1 MTINTQYDPLK
12 ISEITNRKLD
22 AKNRRTIPEVSI
34 PTSNGQSSRAFNHSN
49 RNSNHTKSDQDF
61 LGMLLQADQ
70 TRSPSD
76 MQFHLDE
83 KKELN
88 SLTGTN
94 HFFSPQKKCEEKNLQ
109 AANNK
114 FSFCIANTL
123 AGEVNVQGEFDGHKC
138 IVYLSLKSK
147 LSTQEQAALEKIL
160 RSGLSKNL
168 GVELEIKID

>member
-22 AKNRRTIPEVSI
+22 AKNRRTVPEVSV
-34 PTSNGQSSRAFNHSN
+34 PASNGQGSRAFHHTS
-49 RNSNHTKSDQDF
+49 RNSSHTKSDQDF

-70 TRSPSD
+70 TCNPSD
-76 MQFHLDE
+76 TQFQLDE

-94 HFFSPQKKCEEKNLQ
+94 HFFSPQKNCEEKKLQ
-109 AANNK
+109 TENSK
-114 FSFCIANTL
+114 FDFCIENTL
-123 AGEVNVQGEFDGHKC
+123 AGQVNIRGEFDGQKC
-138 IVYLSLKSK
+138 VVYLSLKNK